1 MRIKQFAQLVLSLFL
16 LSTLLVGCNEQEA
29 STSDITPPTVT
40 APTVSPLTVSP
51 LAVSL
56 MPTPVPLPI
65 RGPDFYLDSIGA
77 GDTVVRGTG
86 PANISIN
93 IVDVSW
99 GGTVIGIG
107 TIGIDG
113 TFTIEVPPIEGGNR
127 IGIMLADLN
136 DSGFKY
142 EDFRNNENYQDLPMV
157 GLLVYY
163 LDVPTE

>member
-1 MRIKQFAQLVLSLFL
+1 MRIKQFVQVLLSLFL
-16 LSTLLVGCNEQEA
+16 FSTLLAGCNEQEA
-29 STSDITPPTVT
+29 SKADITPPTVT
-40 APTVSPLTVSP
+40 ALPISPLAVSPLP
-51 LAVSL
+51 VSL
-56 MPTPVPLPI
+56 MPTPVPL

-99 GGTVIGIG
+99 GGTVIGTG
-107 TIGIDG
+107 PIGIDG
-113 TFTIEVPPIEGGNR
+113 TFTIDVPPIEGGNR